1 MFNCK
6 LNELSISIPTK
17 SKFLNIIQGGDHLD
31 PAICPFEGFLER
43 REVPPNLMG
52 PPKILYP
59 SVRSEVVV
67 PIYLNTA
74 YKLVHSKSVS
84 ALYRFV

>member
-1 MFNCK
+1 MR
-6 LNELSISIPTK
+6 LSISIPTK
-17 SKFLNIIQGGDHLD
+17 SQISKYNSGGRPSRPGDL
-31 PAICPFEGFLER
+31 PFEGFLER

-59 SVRSEVVV
+59 SVRSEAV

-74 YKLVHSKSVS
+74 YKLVHQNLFQ